1 MKKIFLSVVIL
12 CVCTWSSAIAQ
23 DSTKVTNEFIF
34 ENGVYYS
41 LEAFQT
47 NQPDLDWENVKYE
60 AFASKEKRTIQFKY
74 FHQIDEATKEQT
86 PIEME
91 NIWGICVNGVPYIK
105 VYIKSRGV
113 SEFVVLRTRGR
124 ICYFNYEGYEKKI
137 VPMTIY
143 DPNTGE
149 PIMRQNIENKISVSY
164 EKMFRFED
172 GKIVDFTLENF
183 KLWIGKTDSRLLE
196 TLVDLEETAANE
208 RLYKSMKIYN
218 DRNPV
223 FIRK

>member
-1 MKKIFLSVVIL
+1 MMKINLISICFIL
-12 CVCTWSSAIAQ
+12 LASIGVQAQ
-23 DSTKVTNEFIF
+23 DSSKVTNEFKFKSGI
-34 ENGVYYS
+34 YYS
-41 LEAFQT
+41 LEAFQRD
-47 NQPDLDWENVKYE
+47 QPDLEWENVRYD

-74 FHQIDEATKEQT
+74 FYEVDTATQKQT
-86 PIEME
+86 PIPTERL
-91 NIWGICVNGVPYIK
+91 WGICVNGVPYIR
-105 VYIKSRGV
+105 VFIESRGV

-124 ICYFNYEGYEKKI
+124 ICYFNYEGFEKKI

-149 PIMRQNIENKISVSY
+149 PIMRQNIENKISVNY

-172 GKIVDFTLENF
+172 GVIEKFSLTNF
-183 KLWIGKTDSRLLE
+183 KQWIGSIDNRLLE

-208 RLYKSMKIYN
+208 RLYKSMKIFN

-223 FIRK
+223 YIKQ